1 MSKTEFDRDKPD
13 QESMFDFLSE
23 DDDQRSARKK
33 VAKKGKRKS
42 MPAMPTIRKP
52 VPISKS
58 GPLLAPKPGDPV
70 EPPPPLTTG
79 KVPAVSD
86 DLAFLDET
94 RAESPDLSPVSK
106 KGTEKHSETIRPGNV
121 QQANQNSANDE
132 DSDLAREFSS
142 FGRDKVD
149 DIDFGINW
157 GEGHLNYESQEDSP
171 KEGLIRWIALGG
183 AAILLIGG
191 GSYLFMSGKSDQL
204 LPGQSD
210 QTTSVESTVTG
221 TTVSDVKAS
230 GIENTVLE
238 TAQAPSTMQRFLD
251 QQSAIEALISQGSLD
266 EAQLALSSMDRTL
279 YGYGASE
286 FQLLESRIESLQSEP
301 GTASESAS
309 NEAEALRLE
318 ELQSTEQLALEAQAE
333 AQAEE
338 AARLANIALAEK
350 KAAEDVRLEQERLA
364 KQAAEVEADRI
375 VQRRFA
381 EEQAEALR
389 VEQAA
394 ARLAA
399 QREEDAARLQAQKE
413 ADAADLQ
420 SVADASEAAR
430 QEQLV
435 QARLASETAAARAD
449 KIRLDALEE
458 TARDE
463 ARRQIAEADRL
474 ATDRRIA
481 EDRIAAER
489 RTALEQRLKRARE
502 IEAANAVAEAAR
514 QTDIQ
519 AKSQNTVAS
528 TTQDQRQSNN
538 ASAAQSAGRP
548 ITDSELQTVYRQFS
562 ELQDAIAERDIGQ
575 VVNLTERSGLRV
587 QQFMQVFENSVNI
600 NVRIRNV
607 STSNATGE
615 INGTLQIQSIERADG
630 SRAVPPANLESIRIS
645 TRRDGNGWSPISW

>member
-23 DDDQRSARKK
+23 DDEQRSARKK
-33 VAKKGKRKS
+33 VARKGKRKS

-106 KGTEKHSETIRPGNV
+106 KGAEKHSETIRPGNV

-149 DIDFGINW
+149 NIDFDKNW
-157 GEGHLNYESQEDSP
+157 GEGHLNYESQEDNP
-171 KEGLIRWIALGG
+171 KERLIRWIAFGG

-191 GSYLFMSGKSDQL
+191 GSYLFMSGKADHL
-204 LPGQSD
+204 LSGQSD
-210 QTTSVESTVTG
+210 QTTSLESAVTG
-221 TTVSDVKAS
+221 TTVSDATAS
-230 GIENTVLE
+230 AIETTALE
-238 TAQAPSTMQRFLD
+238 TAQVPSTMQRFLD
-251 QQSAIEALISQGSLD
+251 QQSAIEALIGQGSLD
-266 EAQLALSSMDRTL
+266 EAKLALSSMDRTL

-286 FQLLESRIESLQSEP
+286 FQLLESRIESLQSES
-301 GTASESAS
+301 GTPSESAT

-318 ELQSTEQLALEAQAE
+318 ELKRLEQLALESQAE

-338 AARLANIALAEK
+338 AARLANVELAEK
-350 KAAEDVRLEQERLA
+350 NAAETVRLEQERLA

-389 VEQAA
+389 IEQAA

-399 QREEDAARLQAQKE
+399 QREQDAVRLQAQKE
-413 ADAADLQ
+413 ADAADSQ
-420 SVADASEAAR
+420 SIADASEAAR

-489 RTALEQRLKRARE
+489 RAALEQRLKRTRE
-502 IEAANAVAEAAR
+502 IEAANAAETAR
-514 QTDIQ
+514 QADAQ
-519 AKSQNTVAS
+519 SNSRNTVAS

-538 ASAAQSAGRP
+538 ASATQSAGRP
-548 ITDSELQTVYRQFS
+548 ITDAELQTVYRQFS
-562 ELQDAIAERDIGQ
+562 ELQEAIAERDIGQ

-630 SRAVPPANLESIRIS
+630 SRAVPPENLESIRIS

>member
-23 DDDQRSARKK
+23 DDEQRSARKK
-33 VAKKGKRKS
+33 VARKGKRKS

-106 KGTEKHSETIRPGNV
+106 KGAEKHSETIRPGNV

-149 DIDFGINW
+149 NIDFDKNW
-157 GEGHLNYESQEDSP
+157 GEGHLNYESQEDNP
-171 KEGLIRWIALGG
+171 KERLIRWIAFGG

-191 GSYLFMSGKSDQL
+191 GSYLFMSGKADHL
-204 LPGQSD
+204 LSGQSD
-210 QTTSVESTVTG
+210 QTTSLESAVTG
-221 TTVSDVKAS
+221 TTVSDATAS
-230 GIENTVLE
+230 AIETTALE
-238 TAQAPSTMQRFLD
+238 TAQVPSTMQRFLD
-251 QQSAIEALISQGSLD
+251 QQSAIEALIGQGSLD
-266 EAQLALSSMDRTL
+266 EAKLALSSMDRTL

-286 FQLLESRIESLQSEP
+286 FQLLESRIESLQSES
-301 GTASESAS
+301 GTPSESAT

-318 ELQSTEQLALEAQAE
+318 ELKRLEQLALESQAE

-338 AARLANIALAEK
+338 AARLANVELAEK
-350 KAAEDVRLEQERLA
+350 NAAETVRLEQERLA

-389 VEQAA
+389 IEQAA

-399 QREEDAARLQAQKE
+399 QREQDAVRLQAQKE
-413 ADAADLQ
+413 ADAADSQ
-420 SVADASEAAR
+420 SIADASEAAR

-489 RTALEQRLKRARE
+489 RAALEQRLKRTRE
-502 IEAANAVAEAAR
+502 IEAANAAETAR
-514 QTDIQ
+514 QTDTQ
-519 AKSQNTVAS
+519 SNSRNTVAS

-538 ASAAQSAGRP
+538 ASATQSAGRP
-548 ITDSELQTVYRQFS
+548 ITDAELQTVYRQFS
-562 ELQDAIAERDIGQ
+562 ELQEAIAERDIGQ

-630 SRAVPPANLESIRIS
+630 SRAVPPENLESIRIS

>member
-23 DDDQRSARKK
+23 DDEQRSARKK
-33 VAKKGKRKS
+33 VARKGKRKS

-106 KGTEKHSETIRPGNV
+106 KGAEKHSETIRPGNV

-149 DIDFGINW
+149 NIDFDKNW
-157 GEGHLNYESQEDSP
+157 GEGHLNYESQEDNP
-171 KEGLIRWIALGG
+171 KERLIRWIAFGG

-191 GSYLFMSGKSDQL
+191 GSYLFMSGKADHL
-204 LPGQSD
+204 LSGQSD
-210 QTTSVESTVTG
+210 QTTSLESAVTG
-221 TTVSDVKAS
+221 TTVSDATAS
-230 GIENTVLE
+230 AIETTALE
-238 TAQAPSTMQRFLD
+238 TAQVPSTMQRFLD
-251 QQSAIEALISQGSLD
+251 QQSAIEALIGQGSLD
-266 EAQLALSSMDRTL
+266 EAKLALSSMDRTL

-286 FQLLESRIESLQSEP
+286 FQLLESRIESLQSES
-301 GTASESAS
+301 GTPSESAT

-318 ELQSTEQLALEAQAE
+318 ELKRLEQLALESQAE

-338 AARLANIALAEK
+338 AARLANVELAEK
-350 KAAEDVRLEQERLA
+350 NAAETVRLEQERLA

-389 VEQAA
+389 IEQAA

-399 QREEDAARLQAQKE
+399 QREQDAVRLQAQKE
-413 ADAADLQ
+413 ADAADSQ
-420 SVADASEAAR
+420 SIADASEAAR

-435 QARLASETAAARAD
+435 QARLASETAAATAD

-489 RTALEQRLKRARE
+489 RAALEQRLKRTRE
-502 IEAANAVAEAAR
+502 IEAANAAETAR
-514 QTDIQ
+514 QADAQ
-519 AKSQNTVAS
+519 SNSRNTVAS

-538 ASAAQSAGRP
+538 ASATQSAGRP
-548 ITDSELQTVYRQFS
+548 ITDAELQTVYRQFS
-562 ELQDAIAERDIGQ
+562 ELQEAIAERDIGQ

-630 SRAVPPANLESIRIS
+630 SRAVPPENLESIRIS